1 METFFRT
8 AASVMRRSEPAR
20 RTRNRLLLLLGR
32 PDRTCSCACAAIDAF
47 IGIDHIF
54 AVFLGNRAYR
64 TFVRTSAASDTFFGV
79 NDIRHTD
86 SPFRGSNFFCSI
98 CVCSCRQTHCFFIVS
113 YFVQM
118 SNPFFGIFEKNSI
131 NKSKH
136 TRKNIS

>member
-64 TFVRTSAASDTFFGV
+64 TSVRTSAASDTFFGV

-86 SPFRGSNFFCSI
+86 SPFRGSNFLAQYVYVAAVKHIAFSLYHI
-98 CVCSCRQTHCFFIVS
+98 L
-113 YFVQM
+113 
-118 SNPFFGIFEKNSI
+118 
-131 NKSKH
+131 SKCQILFSEFS
-136 TRKNIS
+136 KKIP

>member
-64 TFVRTSAASDTFFGV
+64 TSVRTSAASDTFFGV

-86 SPFRGSNFFCSI
+86 SPFRGSNFLAQYVYVAAVKHIAFHCIIFCPNVKS
-98 CVCSCRQTHCFFIVS
+98 FFRN
-113 YFVQM
+113 FR
-118 SNPFFGIFEKNSI
+118 KNSI